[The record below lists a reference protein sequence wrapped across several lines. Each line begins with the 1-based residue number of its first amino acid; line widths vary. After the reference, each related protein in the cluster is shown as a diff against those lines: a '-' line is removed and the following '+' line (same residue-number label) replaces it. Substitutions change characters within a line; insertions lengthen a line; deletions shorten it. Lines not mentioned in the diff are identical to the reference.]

1 MDSLH
6 LSESKK
12 NAKAEGAIIVFTDEA
27 SFRQSPTLHQTWA
40 PCNSRPQIPTRGER
54 NTQKVLGAVALHSA
68 KFVYRHQ
75 TDYFNHLTYRSFVED
90 VILPGYYRRGH
101 RVYLIQDNASYHK
114 HPEVWDFFKK
124 ERNKIEVFPLP
135 KYSPELNAQ
144 EPVWKYTRGN
154 ATHNRFFEKP
164 TDLCASLF
172 STFEDLQQHPEK
184 LLGILRPF
192 S

>member
-1 MDSLH
+1 MDPLH
-6 LSESKK
+6 LPQSKK
-12 NAKAEGAIIVFTDEA
+12 NAQAEGAVIVFTDEA
-27 SFRQSPTLHQTWA
+27 SFRQSPTLCQTWA
-40 PCNSRPQIPTRGER
+40 PRRHRPHIPTRGER
-54 NTQKVLGAVALHSA
+54 NTQKVLGAVALQSA

-75 TDYFNHLTYRSFVED
+75 EEYFNHLTYRSFVQE

-114 HPEVWDFFKK
+114 QPEVWEFFKD
-124 ERNKIEVFPLP
+124 ERKRLEVFSLP
-135 KYSPELNAQ
+135 KYSPEFNAQ
-144 EPVWKYTRGN
+144 EPIWKYTRGH

-164 TDLCASLF
+164 ADLQASLMT
-172 STFEDLQQHPEK
+172 TFADMQQHPEK